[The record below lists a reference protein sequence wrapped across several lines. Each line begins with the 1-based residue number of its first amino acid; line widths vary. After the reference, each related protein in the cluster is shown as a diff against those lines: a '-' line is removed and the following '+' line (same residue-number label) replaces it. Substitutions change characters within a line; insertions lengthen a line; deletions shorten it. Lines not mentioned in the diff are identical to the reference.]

1 MCSAPSQTGVR
12 TANSATGGK
21 TAAAVSQTI
30 RSRKPIKEA
39 FVLGFFAIKLV
50 PVDFWTVHTGFL
62 TRYKHQ
68 IAYSLIKK
76 YQSIHGKTV
85 FIRATSRAAKGR
97 EINLQIY
104 SP

>member
-39 FVLGFFAIKLV
+39 LVLGFSAVKPV
-50 PVDFWTVHTGFL
+50 PVDFWTVRTGFL

-68 IAYSLIKK
+68 IAYSLTK
-76 YQSIHGKTV
+76 S
-85 FIRATSRAAKGR
+85 
-97 EINLQIY
+97 INL
-104 SP
+104 SGGKLFL